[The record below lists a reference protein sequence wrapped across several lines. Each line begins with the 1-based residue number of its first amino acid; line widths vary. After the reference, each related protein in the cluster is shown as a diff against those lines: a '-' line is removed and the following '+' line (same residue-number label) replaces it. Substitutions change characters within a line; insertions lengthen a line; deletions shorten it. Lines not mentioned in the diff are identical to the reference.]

1 MLNDTQLTG
10 SKQSRK
16 PTPMEERVANCEAI
30 VAAFTLL
37 DSLKSVEDEASV
49 DYLLMNSAKLAPTI
63 ADC

>member
-10 SKQSRK
+10 SKQPRK

-49 DYLLMNSAKLAPTI
+49 DYLLMTSAKLAPTI

>member
-10 SKQSRK
+10 SKQPRK

-37 DSLKSVEDEASV
+37 DSLKSVEDAASL
-49 DYLLMNSAKLAPTI
+49 DYLLVNSAKLAPTI